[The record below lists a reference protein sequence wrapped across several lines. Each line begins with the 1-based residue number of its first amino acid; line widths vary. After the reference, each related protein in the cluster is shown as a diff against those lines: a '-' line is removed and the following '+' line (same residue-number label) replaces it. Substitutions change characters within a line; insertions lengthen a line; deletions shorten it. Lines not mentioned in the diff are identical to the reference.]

1 VGGDLPSSVH
11 LDYVAGGLRRRL
23 DPRWV
28 NRPGRD
34 DWPMGKLSPRQVDD
48 LASRIIGEVDSFD
61 YRTANQIDQFF
72 DFAEIDVS
80 EAEGGSRFYFTQD
93 VLARA
98 NRSQLGA
105 SGLPSEIETIVKALL
120 DPREFKEGG
129 ARHGDAVD
137 DVAELLRPAGAVVE
151 FRDPDVVL
159 RSTRRSRSQ
168 KVLDDQIH
176 TVFGQTLTDEAFS
189 AARTHYRKAKRYVE
203 GPEVDYENSCKEAIC
218 TIESMVLTLTGG
230 TDLVKALRNLA
241 RDGRI
246 PKPIAE
252 MVIKLYA
259 YRGDEPGIAHAGP
272 ETPDVDKEEAELL
285 LNLAGSI
292 GTYMRGKLSAS

>member
-1 VGGDLPSSVH
+1 
-11 LDYVAGGLRRRL
+11 
-23 DPRWV
+23 
-28 NRPGRD
+28 
-34 DWPMGKLSPRQVDD
+34 MGKLSPRQVDD

-98 NRSQLGA
+98 NGSQLGA
-105 SGLPSEIETIVKALL
+105 SGLPSDIETIVRALL
-120 DPREFKEGG
+120 DPREFKDV
-129 ARHGDAVD
+129 AQHGDAVD
-137 DVAELLRPAGAVVE
+137 DIAELLRPAGGVVE

-230 TDLVKALRNLA
+230 TDLVKELRNLA
-241 RDGRI
+241 REGHI

-272 ETPDVDKEEAELL
+272 ETPDVGKDEAELL
-285 LNLAGSI
+285 FNLAGSI
-292 GTYMRGKLSAS
+292 GTYMRAKLSAV